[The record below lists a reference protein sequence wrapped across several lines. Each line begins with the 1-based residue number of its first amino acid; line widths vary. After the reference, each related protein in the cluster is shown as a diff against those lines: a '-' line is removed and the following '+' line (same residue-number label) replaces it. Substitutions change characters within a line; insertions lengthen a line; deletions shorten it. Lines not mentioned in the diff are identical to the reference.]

1 MIGRWGLQARGVVD
15 KARELKRRHDRQK
28 PRCPRCQATDLSQ
41 KMVLVEKRSGRRVAD
56 SRIGH
61 AIRGLLLLAAGLSFL
76 AYGLYVL
83 VYPMVTVGPP
93 QPLSQVRMVEAS
105 VSGLIGLAVAGY
117 GWLLWRRRRI
127 ETESRTEYVCHQ
139 CGQRWI

>member
-15 KARELKRRHDRQK
+15 KARELKRRHDQQR
-28 PRCPRCQATDLSQ
+28 PRCSRCQATDLGH
-41 KMVLVEKRSGRRVAD
+41 KVVLVEKRSGRRVAD
-56 SRIGH
+56 SRIGN

-83 VYPMVTVGPP
+83 VYPMMTVGPP
-93 QPLSQVRMVEAS
+93 QPPSQVRMAEAL

-117 GWLLWRRRRI
+117 GGVLWRRRRI
-127 ETESRTEYVCHQ
+127 ETESRTEYVCRR
-139 CGQRWI
+139 CSERWI